1 MLIRPYTISQTAIL
15 LLLGF
20 FLIYLLHARRQ
31 APAADRTHIDW
42 MLQVVVWGAVMILLT
57 LLAGV
62 VETTAIDALAYCRDI
77 FALLFWHA
85 LSRAIYALPPVEP
98 FARRHEPRRTSIVFA
113 VLIVLELGYL
123 TFRLLRLAQTATLEP
138 RPLLLALPLLAAG
151 VWSVLLVLRKLWA
164 AERAP
169 GATFTAHLRRAA
181 LRPQRR
187 IGAFYRWF
195 LLAAGSLALL
205 LVFFN
210 AAHLVSGS
218 LPLWLLVGSDLLVTG
233 ALMLALFGYLSASPV
248 PASLEY
254 RLVGAGLT
262 LFLALISLLG
272 WIATVTF
279 LRQQAPQ
286 LNPATVFGGQMQAQ
300 FFVTP
305 AAYRGLA
312 QQLSDLLA
320 PLLWFAVLG
329 SLLFVGA
336 YIVYYGRVVEPPL
349 RQIVAGF
356 RAVEQGDLAVRIPP
370 LPWQDEF
377 SQIVV
382 SFNQMAASL
391 EQSVQQLRA
400 YQQHLQAL
408 VEHRTAA
415 LTQEM
420 DRRKGLEVRQAIQ
433 DERTRIAQETHDGL
447 LQSLMGVR
455 IRLNRSKRLSQMPAA
470 RLQAELDE
478 MASEITYSVQDLR
491 NLINELNDQILPD
504 GLTAALQQLIQRQQR
519 TYPID
524 IQADLHCAPDL
535 IPVDQE
541 LHILR
546 IVQEALANAA
556 RHSGAAHVWLAVGCV
571 EQNGATLLHV
581 QIRDDG
587 RGFDPATQT
596 GAGWGLKNMQRRATQ
611 LHGELRID
619 SRPGRGAVID
629 LTIPLRDH
637 LKSHQL

>member
-1 MLIRPYTISQTAIL
+1 
-15 LLLGF
+15 
-20 FLIYLLHARRQ
+20 
-31 APAADRTHIDW
+31 
-42 MLQVVVWGAVMILLT
+42 
-57 LLAGV
+57 
-62 VETTAIDALAYCRDI
+62 
-77 FALLFWHA
+77 
-85 LSRAIYALPPVEP
+85 
-98 FARRHEPRRTSIVFA
+98 
-113 VLIVLELGYL
+113 
-123 TFRLLRLAQTATLEP
+123 
-138 RPLLLALPLLAAG
+138 
-151 VWSVLLVLRKLWA
+151 
-164 AERAP
+164 
-169 GATFTAHLRRAA
+169 
-181 LRPQRR
+181 
-187 IGAFYRWF
+187 
-195 LLAAGSLALL
+195 
-205 LVFFN
+205 
-210 AAHLVSGS
+210 
-218 LPLWLLVGSDLLVTG
+218 
-233 ALMLALFGYLSASPV
+233 
-248 PASLEY
+248 
-254 RLVGAGLT
+254 
-262 LFLALISLLG
+262 
-272 WIATVTF
+272 
-279 LRQQAPQ
+279 
-286 LNPATVFGGQMQAQ
+286 
-300 FFVTP
+300 
-305 AAYRGLA
+305 
-312 QQLSDLLA
+312 
-320 PLLWFAVLG
+320 
-329 SLLFVGA
+329 VGA